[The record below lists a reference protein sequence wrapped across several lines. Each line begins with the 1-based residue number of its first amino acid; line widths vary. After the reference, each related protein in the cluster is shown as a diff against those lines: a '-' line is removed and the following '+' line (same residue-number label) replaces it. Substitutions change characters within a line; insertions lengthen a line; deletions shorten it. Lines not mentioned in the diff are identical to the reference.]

1 MCKIFHRQRKQYSL
15 PLEESIFLLSENH
28 ISCSLAAMQL
38 MNLKMWSPQPPI
50 KIYIWCTMH
59 IYADLY
65 FVCDPNTKCGI
76 PLYRRQVFILDI
88 NNIIIIIIN
97 IIVIIM
103 VIKWGVGT
111 RCVPTP
117 KMAYFSVFKA
127 FLFLKYFKNNLGLIE
142 SSFNP

>member
-1 MCKIFHRQRKQYSL
+1 MAI
-15 PLEESIFLLSENH
+15 IT
-28 ISCSLAAMQL
+28 I
-38 MNLKMWSPQPPI
+38 I
-50 KIYIWCTMH
+50 
-59 IYADLY
+59 
-65 FVCDPNTKCGI
+65 I
-76 PLYRRQVFILDI
+76 P
-88 NNIIIIIIN
+88 IIIIII

-103 VIKWGVGT
+103 FIKWGVGT

>member
-1 MCKIFHRQRKQYSL
+1 MGFCHCDLWSGN
-15 PLEESIFLLSENH
+15 LLMKGENL
-28 ISCSLAAMQL
+28 IAIDFETASTGILV
-38 MNLKMWSPQPPI
+38 I
-50 KIYIWCTMH
+50 KIVT
-59 IYADLY
+59 
-65 FVCDPNTKCGI
+65 
-76 PLYRRQVFILDI
+76 
-88 NNIIIIIIN
+88 
-97 IIVIIM
+97 IIM

>member
-1 MCKIFHRQRKQYSL
+1 MGMGTAVDHCCHWHIKFLCDQLRPIIIIMIIMIIF
-15 PLEESIFLLSENH
+15 
-28 ISCSLAAMQL
+28 
-38 MNLKMWSPQPPI
+38 
-50 KIYIWCTMH
+50 
-59 IYADLY
+59 
-65 FVCDPNTKCGI
+65 
-76 PLYRRQVFILDI
+76 
-88 NNIIIIIIN
+88 NIII
-97 IIVIIM
+97 IIM

>member
-1 MCKIFHRQRKQYSL
+1 MDKGQTTTAIIVIA
-15 PLEESIFLLSENH
+15 SI
-28 ISCSLAAMQL
+28 IIIV
-38 MNLKMWSPQPPI
+38 I
-50 KIYIWCTMH
+50 K
-59 IYADLY
+59 A
-65 FVCDPNTKCGI
+65 VA
-76 PLYRRQVFILDI
+76 
-88 NNIIIIIIN
+88 IIIIII
-97 IIVIIM
+97 IIIITIIM

>member
-1 MCKIFHRQRKQYSL
+1 MCPPPLL
-15 PLEESIFLLSENH
+15 PVKT
-28 ISCSLAAMQL
+28 A
-38 MNLKMWSPQPPI
+38 
-50 KIYIWCTMH
+50 
-59 IYADLY
+59 
-65 FVCDPNTKCGI
+65 V
-76 PLYRRQVFILDI
+76 
-88 NNIIIIIIN
+88 IIIIIVI
-97 IIVIIM
+97 IIVIITIIIIIM

>member
-1 MCKIFHRQRKQYSL
+1 MAAGRVCGFLYDDAMVNFMMIYHAV
-15 PLEESIFLLSENH
+15 IFLMILIIE
-28 ISCSLAAMQL
+28 ILVMIRTG
-38 MNLKMWSPQPPI
+38 PI
-50 KIYIWCTMH
+50 IE
-59 IYADLY
+59 
-65 FVCDPNTKCGI
+65 
-76 PLYRRQVFILDI
+76 
-88 NNIIIIIIN
+88 III

>member
-1 MCKIFHRQRKQYSL
+1 MKG
-15 PLEESIFLLSENH
+15 ENL
-28 ISCSLAAMQL
+28 IAIDFETASTGILV
-38 MNLKMWSPQPPI
+38 I
-50 KIYIWCTMH
+50 KIVT
-59 IYADLY
+59 
-65 FVCDPNTKCGI
+65 
-76 PLYRRQVFILDI
+76 
-88 NNIIIIIIN
+88 
-97 IIVIIM
+97 IIM

>member
-1 MCKIFHRQRKQYSL
+1 MKIQETSTHPTYQYIYVCMFSDMGDQAL
-15 PLEESIFLLSENH
+15 RLFLNSGVLVGTLIWLGLEIIN
-28 ISCSLAAMQL
+28 
-38 MNLKMWSPQPPI
+38 
-50 KIYIWCTMH
+50 
-59 IYADLY
+59 
-65 FVCDPNTKCGI
+65 
-76 PLYRRQVFILDI
+76 
-88 NNIIIIIIN
+88 NNIIF
-97 IIVIIM
+97 IVIIM